1 MKANLEDKDIVK
13 KLVKELKQNKSF
25 YKKLILVDIDKK
37 YRIFKGKTF
46 ENIANNMGVSIEEA
60 IVKILTLTQKKVIVL
75 NQNLSISNIDKG
87 IKNMYGIIASNGMS
101 TNINDFSE
109 YFCDQRSIGTFPKY
123 LSQYMKVLP
132 FETLVYKITGLVK
145 EKLNLKDKGYIKIGM
160 DADILILNPQTISDQ
175 STIQNP
181 LISSKGIE
189 IVIVN
194 GKVALNQG
202 QIVNNES
209 GEIVV
214 RN

>member
-1 MKANLEDKDIVK
+1 MDKDIVK
-13 KLVKELKQNKSF
+13 KLIKELKQNKGF

-46 ENIANNMGVSIEEA
+46 EKIASNMGVSIEEV

-75 NQNLSISNIDKG
+75 NQSLAISNIDKG
-87 IKNMYGIIASNGMS
+87 IKNAYGIIASNGMS
-101 TNINDFSE
+101 TDVNNFSE

-160 DADILILNPQTISDQ
+160 DADIVILNSQTLADQ
-175 STIQNP
+175 STMQNP
-181 LISSKGIE
+181 VIAPKGIE
-189 IVIVN
+189 TVIVN
-194 GKVALNQG
+194 GKVVLNKG
-202 QIVNNES
+202 DVID
-209 GEIVV
+209 GENGKIII
-214 RN
+214 RS